1 MPIISAQDIVA
12 AKVRITPHVLRT
24 PLVPARA
31 LSLALGV
38 EVSVKPETLQ
48 ETGSFKL
55 RGATNAMMSLS
66 AEARARG
73 VVTASSG
80 NHGPALAYAA
90 TRLGAASTICLSQMV
105 PENKIAN
112 VRANGGT
119 ARVEGRDYDQS
130 MEVCKR
136 LVADEG
142 LTLVHPFDNPAVVAG
157 AGIIGLELAEDA
169 DNLDCVLVPL
179 SGGGLLAG
187 VATAIKARAPKVRVI
202 GVSMER
208 GAAMIASLKAG
219 KPVDVAEVETLADAL
234 GGGIGL
240 DNKWT
245 FQAVRTLVDDC
256 VTVKEEAIAEA
267 MRLIHRHQG
276 LIVEGAGAVGVA
288 ALLTGAVKTK
298 GRAACV
304 LSGRNIA
311 PEAFINIVSN
321 GSHADG

>member
-1 MPIISAQDIVA
+1 MISVQDIA
-12 AKVRITPHVLRT
+12 AVRPRTAPHVLRT
-24 PLVPARA
+24 PLVPAGA
-31 LSLALGV
+31 LSRALGV
-38 EVSVKPETLQ
+38 DVALKPETLQ

-55 RGATNAMMSLS
+55 RGASNAMLSLS

-80 NHGPALAYAA
+80 NHGPALACAA
-90 TRLGAASTICLSQMV
+90 TRLGAASTICLSEMV
-105 PENKIAN
+105 PENKVAN

-142 LTLVHPFDNPAVVAG
+142 LTLVQPFDDPAVVAG
-157 AGIIGLELAEDA
+157 AGTIGLELAEDA
-169 DNLDCVLVPL
+169 DDLDCVLVPL
-179 SGGGLLAG
+179 SGSGLLAG
-187 VATAIKARAPKVRVI
+187 VATAIKARAPGVRVI

-208 GAAMIASLKAG
+208 GAAMIASLTAG
-219 KPVDVAEVETLADAL
+219 QPVEVAEEEKLADAL

-240 DNKWT
+240 DNQWT
-245 FQAVRTLVDDC
+245 FEAVRTLVDDC
-256 VTVKEEAIAEA
+256 VTVSEEAISEA

-276 LIVEGAGAVGVA
+276 MVVEGAGAVGIA
-288 ALLTGAVKTK
+288 ALMTGAVQSS

-311 PEAFINIVSN
+311 PDAFNDIVSLGN
-321 GSHADG
+321 QAHG